1 MRIEFIE
8 LLRCP
13 ANHELSPL
21 ITVANKRDGDHLLD
35 AVLGCVVC
43 GAEFE
48 IRDGVAYLTD
58 ETAMATIDTIDTAD
72 VIDPMRIAALLS
84 LTDASARALLCGAAA
99 SVSHEIESLTGARVA
114 SVNAP
119 APGPG
124 LSMLEHELVDVIR
137 LTPGAMIPLATASL
151 QGLAVDE
158 RHASLLADAA
168 RVVQRGGRVLG
179 PLSAA
184 VPLGCRELARDS
196 FEWVA
201 EVEVTPSAPISLK
214 RATEPRS

>member
-13 ANHELSPL
+13 ASHELSPL
-21 ITVANKRDGDHLLD
+21 ITVASKRAGEHLLD

-43 GAEFE
+43 GAEYQL
-48 IRDGVAYLTD
+48 RDGVAYLTD
-58 ETAMATIDTIDTAD
+58 ETSVANAD
-72 VIDPMRIAALLS
+72 IVDPIDPMRIAALLS
-84 LTDASARALLCGAAA
+84 LTDVSARALLCGAAA
-99 SVSHEIESLTGARVA
+99 SVANEIESLTGARVA
-114 SVNAP
+114 GVNAP
-119 APGPG
+119 A

-158 RHASLLADAA
+158 SHLSLLADAA
-168 RVVQRGGRVLG
+168 RVVQRGGRVLA
-179 PLSAA
+179 PLDA
-184 VPLGCRELARDS
+184 PLPAGCRELARDES
-196 FEWVA
+196 QWVA
-201 EVEVTPSAPISLK
+201 QVEVALSAPIALK

>member
-21 ITVANKRDGDHLLD
+21 ITVASKRVGEHLLD
-35 AVLGCVVC
+35 ATLGCVVC
-43 GAEFE
+43 GAEYQLH
-48 IRDGVAYLTD
+48 DGVAYLTD
-58 ETAMATIDTIDTAD
+58 ETSVANTDIVDP
-72 VIDPMRIAALLS
+72 IDPMRIAALLS

-99 SVSHEIESLTGARVA
+99 SVANEIESLTGARVA
-114 SVNAP
+114 GVNAP
-119 APGPG
+119 A

-151 QGLAVDE
+151 RGLAVDD
-158 RHASLLADAA
+158 RHVSLLADAA
-168 RVVQRGGRVLG
+168 RVVQRGGRVLA
-179 PLSAA
+179 PLDA
-184 VPLGCRELARDS
+184 PLPPGCRELARDDS
-196 FEWVA
+196 QWVA
-201 EVEVTPSAPISLK
+201 QVDGAMSAPIALK

>member
-13 ANHELSPL
+13 SSHELSPL
-21 ITVANKRDGDHLLD
+21 ITVANKRAGDHLLD
-35 AVLGCVVC
+35 AMLGCVVC

-48 IRDGVAYLTD
+48 IRDGVAYLTE
-58 ETAMATIDTIDTAD
+58 ETAMATTDTID

-119 APGPG
+119 A

-158 RHASLLADAA
+158 PHASLLADAA

-184 VPLGCRELARDS
+184 VPLGCRELARDRR
-196 FEWVA
+196 EWVA
-201 EVEVTPSAPISLK
+201 EVEIASSAPIALK

>member
-21 ITVANKRDGDHLLD
+21 ITVAGKRSGEHLLD
-35 AVLGCVVC
+35 AMLGCVVC
-43 GAEFE
+43 GAEYE
-48 IRDGVAYLTD
+48 LRDGVAYLTD
-58 ETAMATIDTIDTAD
+58 ETAVATTDTIDA
-72 VIDPMRIAALLS
+72 IDPMRIAALLS

-99 SVSHEIESLTGARVA
+99 SVSSEIESLTGARVA
-114 SVNAP
+114 GVNAP
-119 APGPG
+119 AE
-124 LSMLEHELVDVIR
+124 SMLEHELVDVIR

-151 QGLAVDE
+151 HGLAVDH
-158 RHASLLADAA
+158 RHVSLLADAV
-168 RVVQRGGRVLG
+168 RVVQRGGRVLA

-184 VPLGCRELARDS
+184 LPAGCRELARDEI
-196 FEWVA
+196 EWVA
-201 EVEVTPSAPISLK
+201 EVEAAQRAPITLK